1 MGCNN
6 MDKDEL
12 EKIRQKKL
20 AELQNQNVQEERE
33 NTIEAQKQA
42 ILRKILS
49 IEAKQRL
56 SNIKL
61 VRPQIAESVE
71 LKLIQLFQQ
80 GAIKN
85 KLNDQQLKQIL
96 RNIQGQ
102 KNETKIDIRRL

>member
-1 MGCNN
+1 

>member
-1 MGCNN
+1 

-20 AELQNQNVQEERE
+20 AELQNQNIQEERE
-33 NTIEAQKQA
+33 NAVEAQKQA
-42 ILRKILS
+42 ILRKILT

-102 KNETKIDIRRL
+102 KQETKIDIRRL